1 MGPDLFG
8 KGGAEHNSV
17 VANSDITGQKT
28 QVYFIHVA
36 GIKNVVQIT

>member
-17 VANSDITGQKT
+17 VANSDITGPEDPGLFYT
-28 QVYFIHVA
+28 RCRY
-36 GIKNVVQIT
+36 